1 LIVSWN
7 SFHDFSRASSAL
19 SPSKQLL
26 AVTNLLDGIDWYD
39 IELRAF
45 VRSTRYSV
53 KEGYNVSI
61 AFLGENSVV
70 VGHSHGNLVIA
81 TGDMARNPEMLKFIP
96 SHGHG
101 RKFDRSSIGI

>member
-1 LIVSWN
+1 MLSWN
-7 SFHDFSRASSAL
+7 SFHDFFRASTAL

-26 AVTNLLDGIDWYD
+26 AVTNLLDGIDWYNV
-39 IELRAF
+39 ELRAF
-45 VRSTRYSV
+45 VRSMRYSV

-61 AFLGENSVV
+61 AFLEENSVV
-70 VGHSHGNLVIA
+70 VGYSHGNLVIA

-101 RKFDRSSIGI
+101 HKFDHSSISM

>member
-1 LIVSWN
+1 MLSWH
-7 SFHDFSRASSAL
+7 SFHDFFRASTAL

-26 AVTNLLDGIDWYD
+26 AVTNLLDRINWYD
-39 IELRAF
+39 IELCAF
-45 VRSTRYSV
+45 MRSTRYSM

-81 TGDMARNPEMLKFIP
+81 TRDMARNPEMLKFIS

-101 RKFDRSSIGI
+101 HKFDCSSISM

>member
-1 LIVSWN
+1 M
-7 SFHDFSRASSAL
+7 
-19 SPSKQLL
+19 
-26 AVTNLLDGIDWYD
+26 
-39 IELRAF
+39 
-45 VRSTRYSV
+45 

-81 TGDMARNPEMLKFIP
+81 TRDMAKNPDMLKFIP

-101 RKFDRSSIGI
+101 RKFDRSSISI